1 MTAMTPADQP
11 FKPQEQ
17 PGKRMAFVLAVV
29 VHAVLL
35 GFLIYGIRW
44 QTHVEQAVEVDLVRS
59 LPSET
64 SRPAPQEEPAPP
76 PKPEPK
82 PEPKPQPKPE
92 PKVEPKPVAKPDIAI
107 KDKEKTKPEKPKP
120 EPEEEPKKPNLL
132 DKLNREMDRITSA
145 NKASKLTSALDRE
158 LAQSKASQASAAN
171 AKALA
176 SYTGLIA
183 AKVRGKLNRPPD
195 ISGNPEAVFEVIQ
208 LPSGEVLSAKL
219 KKSSGNK
226 LLDDNIERAIIKASP
241 LPLPPRPDLFSR
253 ELELR
258 FKPYAE

>member
-1 MTAMTPADQP
+1 MNAMTPADQP

-44 QTHVEQAVEVDLVRS
+44 QTHVEEAVEVDLVRS
-59 LPSET
+59 VPSVAET
-64 SRPAPQEEPAPP
+64 SRPAPQEESAPP

-82 PEPKPQPKPE
+82 PEPKVAPP
-92 PKVEPKPVAKPDIAI
+92 PKVESKPVVKPDIAI

-132 DKLNREMDRITSA
+132 DKFLKKDLSQASDRKFQDLMA
-145 NKASKLTSALDRE
+145 KDQ
-158 LAQSKASQASAAN
+158 AQSKASQAAA
-171 AKALA
+171 ASSKALA

-183 AKVRGKLNRPPD
+183 GKVRGKLHRPPD
-195 ISGNPEAVFEVIQ
+195 VAGNPEAVFDVVQ

-226 LLDDNIERAIIKASP
+226 LLDDAIERAIYNASP

>member
-1 MTAMTPADQP
+1 MNAMTPADQP

-29 VHAVLL
+29 VHAALL

-59 LPSET
+59 LPSAET
-64 SRPAPQEEPAPP
+64 SRPAPQEEEPTPP

-82 PEPKPQPKPE
+82 PEPKVAPP
-92 PKVEPKPVAKPDIAI
+92 PKVEPKPVVKPDIAV
-107 KDKEKTKPEKPKP
+107 KEKEKTKPEKSRP
-120 EPEEEPKKPNLL
+120 EPEDEPKKPSLL

-145 NKASKLTSALDRE
+145 NKASKTMSALDKE
-158 LAQSKASQASAAN
+158 LAQSKASQAAAAN
-171 AKALA
+171 SKALA

-183 AKVRGKLNRPPD
+183 GKVRGKLHRPPD
-195 ISGNPEAVFEVIQ
+195 VAGNPEAVFDVVQ

-226 LLDDNIERAIIKASP
+226 LLDDAIERAIYAASP

>member
-1 MTAMTPADQP
+1 MNAMTPADHP
-11 FKPQEQ
+11 LKPQEQ
-17 PGKRMAFVLAVV
+17 PGKRIAFVLAVV

-44 QTHVEQAVEVDLVRS
+44 QTHVQEAVEVDLVRS
-59 LPSET
+59 VPTVAET

-92 PKVEPKPVAKPDIAI
+92 PKVEPPKPVAKPDIAI
-107 KDKEKTKPEKPKP
+107 KDKEKAKPEKPKP
-120 EPEEEPKKPNLL
+120 EPQDEPKKSNLL
-132 DKLNREMDRITSA
+132 DKFLNKDLSQASDR
-145 NKASKLTSALDRE
+145 KFQDL
-158 LAQSKASQASAAN
+158 LAKDQAQLKASQAAAAN
-171 AKALA
+171 SKALA

-183 AKVRGKLNRPPD
+183 GKVRGKLHRPPD
-195 ISGNPEAVFEVIQ
+195 VTGNPEAVFDVVQ

-226 LLDDNIERAIIKASP
+226 LLDDAIERAIYSASP